1 MKGEKR
7 GLLPSQ
13 VRGIVW
19 VSVGLMLVAV
29 VAFFSRKALPDTIQN
44 DTLVAVNEEKLTS
57 QEDSIYHAR
66 RNGSVYHKDKSILK
80 RNHTQVMD
88 TQMYRHTLPPIR
100 KQPLVVELN
109 TADTTTLMLLH
120 GIGPAFARRIVGY
133 RDRLGGF
140 IDSTQLLEVYGFTP
154 ELLAHIAPYIVIDRD
169 SIRHLNINHLGVKQL
184 ARHPY
189 MEYYQARD
197 IVRLRDRGMVFLS
210 EEDLRAVPSMADSSL
225 RRLLPY
231 IDFAQ

>member
-7 GLLPSQ
+7 GLLLSQ

-19 VSVGLMLVAV
+19 VSVGLLLIAV
-29 VAFFSRKALPDTIQN
+29 VAFFSRKALPDTVQN
-44 DTLVAVNEEKLTS
+44 DTLVAVNEEKLKS
-57 QEDSIYHAR
+57 QEDSLYQYR
-66 RNGSVYHKDKSILK
+66 RKNFDYHKDKAVRRLSGSRKL
-80 RNHTQVMD
+80 D
-88 TQMYRHTLPPIR
+88 TQMYRYTPPPVR

-169 SIRHLNINHLGVKQL
+169 SIRRLDINHLGVKQL